1 MICAR
6 EACLRPSFN
15 EERLERERKS
25 AKSNHSNEGFRPSN
39 LSPWLVEGGFSALRL
54 LRRMP
59 TLGFQS
65 RFLRS
70 PGRLGGTTFFRNDER
85 PSDQIGKSFF
95 CQLAISGLAA
105 HVARDD
111 AYAAIARHA

>member
-15 EERLERERKS
+15 EERLERVRKS
-25 AKSNHSNEGFRPSN
+25 AKSNS
-39 LSPWLVEGGFSALRL
+39 VEGGLPALFF

-70 PGRLGGTTFFRNDER
+70 PGWLGRPTFFRNDER
-85 PSDQIGKSFF
+85 PSDQIGESFF
-95 CQLAISGLAA
+95 CQLAISALAA
-105 HVARDD
+105 HVAGDD
-111 AYAAIARHA
+111 AYAAIARHAGPHLPT